1 MSLHADVS
9 ESMMKANDVL
19 QDYQALA
26 NSIEIAIETA
36 RVNGDRDTATALAA
50 ILRCISNGNAIRQ
63 VCGT

>member
-1 MSLHADVS
+1 
-9 ESMMKANDVL
+9 MMKANDVL